1 MKIKKSILQI
11 SSFSFLLVFL
21 MIGWIYLSQF
31 SSKQENVLRS
41 YLPEASDVILEVNIP
56 ILLKEGALLPLFND
70 KLEEE
75 KRKIVFQKEDA
86 VMNSGIALQQPIYL
100 TLENKDAGE
109 IYLLFLNLSN
119 EKDYKTY
126 SKSNNWITACN
137 NEMAVIAYSDD
148 FSKDV
153 VQAYVTSIVAK
164 KVKAVYPKEKV
175 LGTLSD
181 SVLAQITF
189 PKSNR
194 ITKIYWDKSKNKLDI
209 KGELPTFQV
218 ACKPKLKNDNEAFY
232 AAFPVGK
239 LFSFLPQSLCDELSL
254 EWLEAIDFTEM
265 NYYGSEVDIQKQ
277 SVNPKAALAI
287 HFNHLSKNEIIAWM
301 SSNPYL
307 TRQND
312 SLLLVNN
319 TIAMH
324 YVIDSTILYVFNK
337 SVKSASASELIS
349 FQTLGDASILFNFY
363 NNSLVNFL
371 IAGQPALKE
380 LKSLFNAIEKQQIR
394 IENKGTYQSIN
405 GEVYFENSVNVPF
418 ELAYLAR
425 LLETKK

>member
-126 SKSNNWITACN
+126 SNSNNWITACN

-209 KGELPTFQV
+209 KGELP
-218 ACKPKLKNDNEAFY
+218 
-232 AAFPVGK
+232 
-239 LFSFLPQSLCDELSL
+239 
-254 EWLEAIDFTEM
+254 
-265 NYYGSEVDIQKQ
+265 
-277 SVNPKAALAI
+277 
-287 HFNHLSKNEIIAWM
+287 
-301 SSNPYL
+301 
-307 TRQND
+307 
-312 SLLLVNN
+312 
-319 TIAMH
+319 
-324 YVIDSTILYVFNK
+324 
-337 SVKSASASELIS
+337 
-349 FQTLGDASILFNFY
+349 
-363 NNSLVNFL
+363 
-371 IAGQPALKE
+371 
-380 LKSLFNAIEKQQIR
+380 
-394 IENKGTYQSIN
+394 
-405 GEVYFENSVNVPF
+405 
-418 ELAYLAR
+418 
-425 LLETKK
+425 

>member
-1 MKIKKSILQI
+1 MKIKKIILQI

-21 MIGWIYLSQF
+21 ILGWIYLSQF
-31 SSKQENVLRS
+31 SSKQKNILRS
-41 YLPEASDVILEVNIP
+41 YLPEASDAILEVNIP
-56 ILLKEGALLPLFND
+56 TLLNEGALLPLFND
-70 KLEEE
+70 DLDEE

-86 VMNSGIALQQPIYL
+86 VKNSGIALQQPIYL

-109 IYLLFLNLSN
+109 MYLLFLNLSN
-119 EKDYKTY
+119 AAQYKIY
-126 SKSNNWITACN
+126 SKANNWITAYN

-148 FSKDV
+148 FSKEV

-164 KVKAVYPKEKV
+164 KVKAVYPKG
-175 LGTLSD
+175 LGLLSD

-189 PKSNR
+189 PKSKR
-194 ITKIYWDKSKNKLDI
+194 ITKIYWDKTNNKLDI
-209 KGELPTFQV
+209 HGELPTFRV
-218 ACKPKLKNDNEAFY
+218 ACKQKLKNDSEAFY
-232 AAFPVGK
+232 AAFPVGQ

-287 HFNHLSKNEIIAWM
+287 HFNSLSKDEIIAWM

-307 TRQND
+307 TIQND
-312 SLLLVNN
+312 SLLLINN
-319 TIAMH
+319 TIPAH

-337 SVKSASASELIS
+337 SVKTTSTSELIS

-380 LKSLFNAIEKQQIR
+380 LKVLLNAVDKQQIR

-405 GEVYFENSVNVPF
+405 GEVYFENSFNVPF

-425 LLETKK
+425 LLEAKE